1 MREEKRGGGN
11 THTPTLPQRKYLF
24 PKEREG
30 SMCFG
35 VSFCLALFV
44 VYALFFVCFVS
55 IDRQRQNPAEF
66 YFSLCHHSATS
77 LRHGPRTKSSENRLM
92 AGGSELFPFPR
103 DLWRVRAGGS
113 GNFRE
118 MMGQAKPPPGRFS
131 YFWAKLFCMVILGRF

>member
-1 MREEKRGGGN
+1 MLQLSRARGEAGGGEY
-11 THTPTLPQRKYLF
+11 THPHIATKKICFYV

-77 LRHGPRTKSSENRLM
+77 LRHGLRTKSSENRLM

-113 GNFRE
+113 GEIRD
-118 MMGQAKPPPGRFS
+118 APDTK
-131 YFWAKLFCMVILGRF
+131 